1 MSTFSPAVDYE
12 ISAAA
17 RNLAIIRVAKLLIIT
32 FGFVNAIGFA
42 IALLVSLLSLGGRF
56 IDESLLI
63 PRVLTRVSNSGPIL
77 VGSIFPLVEIL
88 AVGGIAFYTLLT
100 YTNLIDKKSLFRDAV
115 SFFFIFILSA
125 HVFVAYSNSSADADE
140 MLRRELLFFGRSAA
154 YDTFEL
160 LANSHAQ
167 VAVYYLFLALAT
179 FIGLLFMLHQRR
191 VVVAPK
197 ESLKYLEVT
206 EAVGRM
212 RDSQEVV
219 PSKGLPIN
227 RALGRKYIAGACGT
241 LVGYTLLS
249 SFLPASAPWTNLL
262 ITLTS
267 IPVDL
272 FVLFLLLRARQYYQ
286 ISSDSYLDQDHRK
299 PYLLLRSFADDTPVR
314 ARAVAGMAGIGNLL
328 DFSIET
334 RLASHFMRFGPLLAV
349 GAPQDKRP
357 QLGAPR
363 VKFADADWQAFV
375 MTMIDQ
381 SRVIIMLVGTT
392 HWVSWELDAVVKSGR
407 ALRLVCI
414 FPRSIFVGSK
424 GRSRKSIGEQT
435 LERVEKVKFAFKD
448 TPWSEPLANVAQP
461 EHIFATTFDPSGAI
475 HVVRCRY
482 ATKDAFDLAAQI
494 AHSSIEDDR
503 EADG

>member
-17 RNLAIIRVAKLLIIT
+17 RDLAIIRVAKLLIIA

-42 IALLVSLLSLGGRF
+42 IGLLVSLVSLGGRF

-63 PRVLTRVSNSGPIL
+63 PRVFTPSNSGPIL

-100 YTNLIDKKSLFRDAV
+100 YTNLIDKKSLFRDGV
-115 SFFFIFILSA
+115 SFLFTFILSA
-125 HVFVAYSNSSADADE
+125 HVFVAYSNSSADADK
-140 MLRRELLFFGRSAA
+140 MLRRELFFGRSAA
-154 YDTFEL
+154 HDALEL
-160 LANSHAQ
+160 LANSHAR
-167 VAVYYLFLALAT
+167 VAAYYFFLGLAT
-179 FIGLLFMLHQRR
+179 FIGLLLMLHQRR

-197 ESLKYLEVT
+197 ESLKYLDVT

-227 RALGRKYIAGACGT
+227 RALGRKYIAGACGA
-241 LVGYTLLS
+241 LVGFTLLS
-249 SFLPASAPWTNLL
+249 SILPASAPWTNLL
-262 ITLTS
+262 FTVTS

-314 ARAVAGMAGIGNLL
+314 AGAVAGPAGIGNLL

-349 GAPQDKRP
+349 GSPQDKRP

-392 HWVSWELDAVVKSGR
+392 HWVNWELDAVVKSGR
-407 ALRLVCI
+407 TLRLVS
-414 FPRSIFVGSK
+414 FHGPSSSALRGARVSRSASEPWGDSK
-424 GRSRKSIGEQT
+424 RLSSHSKTRHGPSLSPMSRSRST
-435 LERVEKVKFAFKD
+435 
-448 TPWSEPLANVAQP
+448 
-461 EHIFATTFDPSGAI
+461 
-475 HVVRCRY
+475 
-482 ATKDAFDLAAQI
+482 
-494 AHSSIEDDR
+494 SSR
-503 EADG
+503 